1 MQDFWFSS
9 EKKKNQ
15 NFTAQHPNFMKGL
28 TEFVFCQTS
37 VISNGMKAYYTF
49 CSPLRQVKFN
59 NVTPKLREGNEIT

>member
-9 EKKKNQ
+9 EKIQ
-15 NFTAQHPNFMKGL
+15 IFTAQYSNFMKGL

-49 CSPLRQVKFN
+49 CSPLRQAKFK
-59 NVTPKLREGNEIT
+59 NVTFNLREGNETA